1 MSFYSNEVLSKLS
14 TLTLYRIL
22 IKNMKFY
29 PSKKKFEVLLSIK
42 EGKHFLKKIEKSIF
56 FSICRLEFRKNK
68 SITEEKLIIIEKKK
82 ARMGVAH
89 VMLFNEKMKELQDNY
104 RIKDSGFVESLNPRD
119 KDFIYF

>member
-22 IKNMKFY
+22 IKNMRFY

-42 EGKHFLKKIEKSIF
+42 EGKDLSKKLKNPF
-56 FSICRLEFRKNK
+56 FFRFFLEFRKNK
-68 SITEEKLIIIEKKK
+68 SLTEEKLIIIEKKK